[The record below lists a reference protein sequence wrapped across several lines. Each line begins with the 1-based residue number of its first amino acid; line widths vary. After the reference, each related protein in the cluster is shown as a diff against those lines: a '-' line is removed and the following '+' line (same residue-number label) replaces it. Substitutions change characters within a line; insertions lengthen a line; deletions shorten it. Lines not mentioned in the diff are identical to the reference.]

1 MASLTTNALCIPT
14 MVAAAAA
21 PRCRRSLIVARASPA
36 KHDERQDPAVKVDA
50 AGGRRRAMVLFSAA
64 AITAST
70 AAAVRSARA
79 SVSVK
84 TGTGQWVDIENVAD
98 PYVQDLGKW
107 AVMEHNSQTREDL
120 QFGKVLGGKQQV
132 VAGMNYKL
140 EIETKGGP
148 SRLYEAGL
156 FVSLPPE
163 KRTLNSFE
171 PKAG

>member
-21 PRCRRSLIVARASPA
+21 PRCRRSLVVARVSPA

-79 SVSVK
+79 GVS
-84 TGTGQWVDIENVAD
+84 TTTGQWVAIENVAD

-107 AVMEHNSQTREDL
+107 AVMEHNLQTGEDL
-120 QFGKVLGGKQQV
+120 QFGKVVGGKQQV

-148 SRLYEAGL
+148 SRFYEAGL

-163 KRTLNSFE
+163 KRKLNSFK
-171 PKAG
+171 PMAG